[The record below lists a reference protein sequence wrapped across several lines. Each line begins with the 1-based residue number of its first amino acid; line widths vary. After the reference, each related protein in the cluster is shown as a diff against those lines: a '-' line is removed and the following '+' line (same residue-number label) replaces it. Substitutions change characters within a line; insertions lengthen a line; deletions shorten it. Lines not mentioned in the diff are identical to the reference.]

1 MNPDVSALLS
11 DYKITVDIVIAWS
24 DMDAL
29 QHVNNA
35 VYLTYFETARI
46 AYFDALGLRD
56 YRDEYRVG
64 PILGSVNLRYRIP
77 LTYPDT
83 VTVGTRI
90 TELREDRF
98 EMDMLIVSHQHKK
111 IAASGGCTTF
121 AYDYN
126 LLKKATWPAP
136 LNQRMIE
143 FEQLAK

>member
-1 MNPDVSALLS
+1 MNPQVADLLA
-11 DYKITVDIVIAWS
+11 DYKITVDIVVAWS

-46 AYFDALGLRD
+46 AYFDALGLLD
-56 YRDEYRVG
+56 YRDAHRVG
-64 PILGSVNLRYRIP
+64 PILGAVNLRYRLP

-83 VTVGTRI
+83 ITVGTRI
-90 TELREDRF
+90 IELREDRF

-121 AYDYN
+121 AYDYIN
-126 LLKKATWPAP
+126 LKKATWPDV
-136 LNQRMIE
+136 LSRHMIE
-143 FEQLAK
+143 FEALPQ